1 MQQFQSLQRLLIF
14 YTLTLLAML
23 SVYYFTM
30 FYEIRQDS
38 KQDSIESFYALQ
50 YEISELANPDNTDIK
65 KVLKN
70 RF

>member
-1 MQQFQSLQRLLIF
+1 
-14 YTLTLLAML
+14 
-23 SVYYFTM
+23 M

-38 KQDSIESFYALQ
+38 KQDSIESFYTLQ

-70 RF
+70 PFLKDISYQLIFMMPSGQTYIHRHTQNSH